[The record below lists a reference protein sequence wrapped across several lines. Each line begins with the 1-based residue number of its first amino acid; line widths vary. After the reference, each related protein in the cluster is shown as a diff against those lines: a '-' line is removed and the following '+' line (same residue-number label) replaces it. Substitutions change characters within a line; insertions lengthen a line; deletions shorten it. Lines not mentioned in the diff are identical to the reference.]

1 MLKFAVAVSLSFL
14 SSSLWAIEVASIVSC
29 KPEGDR
35 WLCAAY
41 QNDQIHVFRSDFY
54 QTKVEFKGALV
65 TDKAMPSPATAPV
78 MDAPINSAG
87 SSVNSTSASVSAS
100 IAGDGLPEGRYTVQL
115 LACNA
120 IQCKERIQRLQGI
133 AGSQV
138 VELKVQDRLMN
149 VLIVGGYP
157 NYKTAQKAA
166 ADLMTRYQIADKPW
180 IRTIDSLR
188 KNLIR
193 N

>member
-1 MLKFAVAVSLSFL
+1 MLKFAFAVSLSLL
-14 SSSLWAIEVASIVSC
+14 SSSLLAVDVATIVSC
-29 KPEGDR
+29 KPEGEG

-54 QTKVEFKGALV
+54 QTKVEFKGSFSA
-65 TDKAMPSPATAPV
+65 DEPSAPATAPV
-78 MDAPINSAG
+78 IDAPIKTME
-87 SSVNSTSASVSAS
+87 SS
-100 IAGDGLPEGRYTVQL
+100 GDGLPEGRYTVQL

-120 IQCKERIQRLQGI
+120 LKCMERIQRLQGI
-133 AGSQV
+133 PGSQF
-138 VELKVQDRLMN
+138 VEQKIEDRLMN

-157 NYKTAQKAA
+157 SYKAAQRAA
-166 ADLMTRYQIADKPW
+166 ADLMTQYQIADKPW

-188 KNLIR
+188 NNLIR